1 MTNLYISEVHPDAF
15 NTTTFTNNPP
25 YSPVLNSNSDCYC
38 NACLVEHQLDRQEKR
53 NLKQQALIEELKNEN
68 AKLDGRVNILKL
80 LNSHLVGRVKE
91 LCPKFEAVS
100 ASEILEETRN
110 ASSHPWLTV
119 QSWE

>member
-1 MTNLYISEVHPDAF
+1 MTNISISETDTL
-15 NTTTFTNNPP
+15 NQTKLTNNLT
-25 YSPVLNSNSDCYC
+25 YGPVSNSNPNCSCH
-38 NACLVEHQLDRQEKR
+38 ACLVEHQLDRQEKR